1 MGLWASIKALGKAPK
16 VIDTGLDLI
25 TTGAKGIDAMFY
37 TKEEQAGDRAKA
49 SASIIAHAVEMNKM
63 ANEEQSV
70 RSVTRR
76 WLALGLVFN
85 SVMVF
90 DYCIYL
96 LQVGKEDLVGKII
109 KITAA
114 WGMDN
119 ALLAVVIFYF
129 GYYGA
134 SKIVASMGKKNSH

>member
-1 MGLWASIKALGKAPK
+1 MGFWSMITGAKKTGK

-25 TTGAKGIDAMFY
+25 QSGAKGIDAMFY
-37 TKEEQAGDRAKA
+37 TKEEQAQDRAKA

-63 ANEEQSV
+63 ANEEQSI
-70 RSVTRR
+70 RSITRR
-76 WLALGLVFN
+76 LLAVGIVFN

-96 LQVGKEDLVGKII
+96 LQTGKEQLVTKILQLVG
-109 KITAA
+109 A

-134 SKIVASMGKKNSH
+134 SKIVSNFKKNDH